1 MAQQIRSH
9 CAVQWTGVPSLVGEL
24 RRLTCHGVTEP
35 IPPLKSLCCT
45 LKYPTG
51 CSKDPTL
58 CNYLPTQPK
67 KKVKKKS
74 VHVLNFFSC
83 VQFCEPLRTVVCRL
97 LCPWDSL
104 GKHTGVSCH
113 ALLQGIFLTQGLNS
127 CFLCLMHWQMGS
139 LPSLVSYG
147 KPKK

>member
-1 MAQQIRSH
+1 MDRGSIPGWGAKTSHMPWGDGAHTTTKEFVLHAEISHRMQQRSH
-9 CAVQWTGVPSLVGEL
+9 
-24 RRLTCHGVTEP
+24 
-35 IPPLKSLCCT
+35 PLQLSPYTAKEKSE
-45 LKYPTG
+45 
-51 CSKDPTL
+51 
-58 CNYLPTQPK
+58 
-67 KKVKKKS
+67 KKKS
-74 VHVLNFFSC
+74 VHVLSFFSC